1 MATLEP
7 PALKPIPNLR
17 AALFTIKGRVKGQ
30 MTDMLEHY
38 AALHMPLAALAA
50 VLLDRLLGEARRWHP
65 LVGFGRL
72 ADGIERVLNRG
83 KSPRVRGALAWSLAV
98 LPPVALAL
106 CWSLSSISPLSSAGV
121 WLLDVLLCYF
131 ALGAR
136 SLSLHAQAV
145 QEPLAA
151 GDLAT
156 ARRRVGFLV
165 SRDVHKLDAADVAR
179 AGVESVLENGN
190 DAVFAALFWFA
201 LLGGP
206 GALFLRLT
214 NTLDA
219 MWGYKNVRFFHF
231 GTFAARMDDAANWL
245 PARLTALTYALLGA
259 PSRAFFCWRTQA
271 GAWESPNAGP
281 VMAAGAGSLGV
292 RLGGAAIY
300 EGREEPRPFLGEG
313 VAPDHRHINAAL
325 ALVRRGLW
333 LWLGVLFVIG
343 ACRVF
348 FTLRA

>member
-1 MATLEP
+1 
-7 PALKPIPNLR
+7 
-17 AALFTIKGRVKGQ
+17 
-30 MTDMLEHY
+30 MTDMLEH
-38 AALHMPLAALAA
+38 APALHAPLAALAA
-50 VLLDRLLGEARRWHP
+50 VLLDRLLGAARRGHP

-72 ADGIERVLNRG
+72 ANGIERVLNRG
-83 KSPRVRGALAWSLAV
+83 GFLRLRGALAWGLAV
-98 LPPVALAL
+98 VPPVALAVAL
-106 CWSLSSISPLSSAGV
+106 CWTASPAGV
-121 WLLDVLLCYF
+121 WCADVLLCYF
-131 ALGAR
+131 VLGAR
-136 SLSLHAQAV
+136 SLSLHAEAV
-145 QEPLAA
+145 QKPLAA
-151 GDLAT
+151 GDLAE

-165 SRDVHKLDAADVAR
+165 SRDTRKLGAADVAR

-219 MWGYKNVRFFHF
+219 MWGYKNARFCHF
-231 GTFAARMDDAANWL
+231 GGFAARMDDAANWL
-245 PARLTALTYALLGA
+245 PARLTALTYALLGV
-259 PSRAFFCWRTQA
+259 PSRALFCWRTQA
-271 GAWESPNAGP
+271 SAWESPNAGP

-300 EGREEPRPFLGEG
+300 EGREEQRPPLGEG

-343 ACRVF
+343 TCRVF